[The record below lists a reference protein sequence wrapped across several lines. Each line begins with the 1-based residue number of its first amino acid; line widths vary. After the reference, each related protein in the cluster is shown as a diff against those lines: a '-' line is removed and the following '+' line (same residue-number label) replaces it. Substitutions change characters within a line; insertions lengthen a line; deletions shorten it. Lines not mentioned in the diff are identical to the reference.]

1 MEKHEQSLKRE
12 LGLLTGILL
21 VAGLLIGSGVFQK
34 IVPMAQTNLGEV
46 GILLAWA
53 TAGLIS
59 LIGAFTIGGLTSLSE
74 ASGGIYDY
82 LRISFG
88 KFFSF
93 IYGWSDFAIVGTGV
107 NAALASFFAETVNS
121 IITLPNPLQSWE
133 HISIANYIFP
143 FENSGIKILG
153 LGTLILLTII
163 NCFGT
168 RESGLI
174 NNLLTSAKILG
185 ILILIIFGLAYSE
198 PAAPVNIETINHAS
212 SPKGWEYLG
221 SFLTALLAA
230 LWAFDG
236 WTYVTNIGGEIKNP
250 KRNLPIALTSGIL
263 ITTIVYLL
271 LNYVFMHIIPLEK
284 FSLMPDTSIGALAIA
299 EVLLGRYGKTLLS
312 ILVIICVFG
321 ALNSSILSLPRRY
334 YQMAHEGYF
343 FSNAKKTHPKFKTPV
358 VALLYSMVWS
368 CILLVSYKF
377 DPLTN
382 MVVFSSFIFYG
393 LLCIALFKMKR
404 NGTIKA
410 KVFGYPTAP
419 ILFLIISFILTVNFI
434 WSDPKD
440 SAIGLILILSSIPFY
455 LFFKHRNNGRRITQ
469 NIE

>member
-1 MEKHEQSLKRE
+1 MEKHEQSLKRD
-12 LGLLTGILL
+12 LGLFTGILL

-34 IVPMAQTNLGEV
+34 IAPMSRTNIGEV

-74 ASGGIYDY
+74 TSGGIYDY

-93 IYGWSDFAIVGTGV
+93 IYGWSDFTIVGTGV
-107 NAALASFFAETVNS
+107 NAALASFFSETVNF
-121 IITLPNPLQSWE
+121 IFPLPNPLQSWE

-153 LGTLILLTII
+153 LGTLILLTIV
-163 NCFGT
+163 NFFGT

-174 NNLLTSAKILG
+174 NNVLTSAKILG
-185 ILILIIFGLAYSE
+185 ILILIIFGLTYS
-198 PAAPVNIETINHAS
+198 APVTSVNIETINYVS
-212 SPKGWEYLG
+212 SPKGWNFLS

-236 WTYVTNIGGEIKNP
+236 WTYATNIGGEIKNP

-263 ITTIVYLL
+263 ITTAVYLF

-284 FSLMPDTSIGALAIA
+284 FGSLPDTSIGALAIA
-299 EVLLGRYGKTLLS
+299 EVLLGRYGKVLLS

-334 YQMAHEGYF
+334 YQMAQEGYF
-343 FSNAKKTHPKFKTPV
+343 FSNAKRIHPKYKTPV

-377 DPLTN
+377 DQLTN

-393 LLCIALFKMKR
+393 LLCIALFRMKR
-404 NGTIKA
+404 NGTIKE

-419 ILFLIISFILTVNFI
+419 VLFLIISFVLTVHFL

-455 LFFKHRNNGRRITQ
+455 LFFRNRNNSRRITQ